1 MTPKKVY
8 NSTPWSS
15 VKQEESKENA
25 INLCLHNKKIKE
37 KMSIKKWTLLLY
49 LLNLGLIFAKHKQ
62 SAIILFDL
70 QRENWTGEKLKSK
83 KYEKN
88 ELARTKCKDL
98 QILTSIR
105 KV

>member
-25 INLCLHNKKIKE
+25 INLCLYNKKIKE

-49 LLNLGLIFAKHKQ
+49 LLNLGLIFAKHK
-62 SAIILFDL
+62 
-70 QRENWTGEKLKSK
+70 
-83 KYEKN
+83 
-88 ELARTKCKDL
+88 
-98 QILTSIR
+98 
-105 KV
+105 